1 MKYYIVALFDEETY
15 SVISPIQR
23 NMSKKFRANRNSPSP
38 FIPLALVDNPN
49 LDKLYPLIDKVIS
62 PYKSFRID
70 ANDLVYLSEPTK
82 SVNLKLDNKGYIKRI
97 SRSIL
102 DTLSLHGFNVK
113 SVGSDNF
120 ISLANLGYVPKD
132 YKKQDVKLNFPD
144 IYTKGNF
151 VKLRIK
157 SIEVWKLPTI
167 KKNTP
172 LKTYVLKDF

>member
-15 SVISPIQR
+15 QIISPIQR
-23 NMSKKFRANRNSPSP
+23 NMSKKFRANRNSPVP
-38 FIPLALVDNPN
+38 FIPLAFVDNPN
-49 LDKLYPLIDKVIS
+49 LEKLYPVIEKIVS

-82 SVNLKLDNKGYIKRI
+82 SVNLKMDNKGYIKRL
-97 SRSIL
+97 SRSL
-102 DTLSLHGFNVK
+102 CDALSLHGFAVK
-113 SVGSDNF
+113 SLGDNF

-144 IYTKGNF
+144 IYNSDNY

-157 SIEVWKLPTI
+157 SIEIWKLPTL
-167 KKNTP
+167 KKNAP
-172 LKTYVLKDF
+172 VKTYVLKDF